1 MFTNLWIM
9 GAQRIKWHH
18 RDEVRR
24 GMLRTSLLVILRV
37 EWIDFDTMF
46 GGEHQFE
53 GLHRIVNVGTS
64 GFRSPISMAGDFE
77 ESLATLTPKQPA
89 LPPPG
94 AAGRSSDC
102 TFPDSAPTLTL
113 MAQLLADAPDK
124 SPSH

>member
-1 MFTNLWIM
+1 
-9 GAQRIKWHH
+9 
-18 RDEVRR
+18 
-24 GMLRTSLLVILRV
+24 MLRTSLLVILRV

-53 GLHRIVNVGTS
+53 GLHKIGNVGAS

-102 TFPDSAPTLTL
+102 TFPDSAPRRTL
-113 MAQLLADAPDK
+113 MAQVLADAPDK